1 MKKILL
7 LLIGLA
13 VISCKETTKNEAES
27 SDATTEVTTNDGLTL
42 FAGEYIYYA
51 DAAVLQI
58 GNNSIYG
65 VILNEKTKE
74 LNAQASNFK
83 EAPTDGVLVQVRG
96 LIIPK
101 PEGEE
106 GWPNSIEIKEI
117 VSVKKQNS
125 DLNKAVIL
133 EQKGYVED

>member
-7 LLIGLA
+7 LCMGLA
-13 VISCKETTKNEAES
+13 LLGCKDTKNETGVEE
-27 SDATTEVTTNDGLTL
+27 TTTGVSANDGLTL

-58 GNNSIYG
+58 GSSSIYG

-74 LNAQASNFK
+74 LNALAQTYK
-83 EAPTDGVLVQVRG
+83 EEPTDGVLVQVRG
-96 LIIPK
+96 LIVPK

-117 VSVKKQNS
+117 ISVKKQNS

>member
-13 VISCKETTKNEAES
+13 VISCKETTNNES
-27 SDATTEVTTNDGLTL
+27 GNSDATTELTTKDGLTL

-51 DAAVLQI
+51 DAAVLQV

-65 VILNEKTKE
+65 VILNEKSKE
-74 LNAQASNFK
+74 LNAQAKKFK
-83 EAPTDGVLVQVRG
+83 DDPTDGVLVQVRG
-96 LIIPK
+96 LIVPK

-106 GWPNSIEIKEI
+106 GWPNNIEIKEI
-117 VSVKKQNS
+117 ISVKKQDS